1 MSTTQQV
8 RAKLIQFALAIK
20 AEAAQMRA
28 EHDTYRGHQLSTE
41 VVATAI
47 LMRQL
52 ATKLAALK

>member
-1 MSTTQQV
+1 MTATQNL
-8 RAKLIQFALAIK
+8 RAAMISY
-20 AEAAQMRA
+20 AQIIETDASRVRA

-52 ATKLAALK
+52 ATKLGALK